1 MSAIED
7 RNELNELCAD
17 CVICDGYSRYAVAQV
32 AAQVMTDQQDLRKI
46 RETANEMIA
55 DREVTAKIDP
65 MTGEVR
71 YRVAYRR
78 V

>member
-1 MSAIED
+1 MGI
-7 RNELNELCAD
+7 AD
-17 CVICDGYSRYAVAQV
+17 TPSLQV

-46 RETANEMIA
+46 RETLNEMIA
-55 DREVTAKIDP
+55 DGDEPRKIDP